1 MLLVEGREEDADV
14 IAAEHSICVEMASAD
29 ETERLVGRGINL
41 AETTLSPRSSFLD
54 RTLADIDF
62 RAVYGLSVLAI
73 WRRGDLIEI
82 DIAEV
87 PLELGD
93 VLLVY
98 GPIRHIRKLEKSRE
112 EDPSNR
118 DATYW
123 LSAAYIATGQTDLA
137 REFTREA
144 RSQFADDTDIAIL
157 YALVLYHDR
166 DLSGAERELRRV
178 LNIHPDNAVAAL
190 NLGLVLMEAD
200 RVAEARSVLEQ
211 VINAYPGEPLGLR
224 ARSILDKK
232 SGD

>member
-1 MLLVEGREEDADV
+1 MQGRWR
-14 IAAEHSICVEMASAD
+14 IAATAAVVMLIGAVYLVQLQPEHAGVASDVVQPLQGALETASSIGPAVIPGS
-29 ETERLVGRGINL
+29 ERGL
-41 AETTLSPRSSFLD
+41 TDRSSRYRSGIGEPD
-54 RTLADIDF
+54 
-62 RAVYGLSVLAI
+62 GVLN
-73 WRRGDLIEI
+73 RS
-82 DIAEV
+82 
-87 PLELGD
+87 
-93 VLLVY
+93 
-98 GPIRHIRKLEKSRE
+98 IRKLEKSRE

-144 RSQFADDTDIAIL
+144 RSQFANDTDIAIL